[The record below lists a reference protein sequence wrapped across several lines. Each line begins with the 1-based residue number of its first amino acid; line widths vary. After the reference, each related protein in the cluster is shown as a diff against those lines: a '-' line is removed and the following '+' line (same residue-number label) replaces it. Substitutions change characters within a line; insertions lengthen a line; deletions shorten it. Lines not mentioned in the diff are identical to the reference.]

1 MMMGPEPMS
10 RIDLMSV
17 RLGILFAQLFQE
29 PYEFLCP
36 NNGLAHFLLCQRWRR
51 GKRISIYNVIAGDLL
66 TETPVFVEF
75 VFVFQRTV
83 EQGFKIVNSLEL
95 PSFREQETLTIFLD
109 RLLEVI
115 ARSFRIIDALS
126 PLCGTNPVDREN
138 P

>member
-66 TETPVFVEF
+66 TETPVFVKRRSEEH
-75 VFVFQRTV
+75 T
-83 EQGFKIVNSLEL
+83 SEL
-95 PSFREQETLTIFLD
+95 QSRGHLVC
-109 RLLEVI
+109 RLLLEKKKQTD
-115 ARSFRIIDALS
+115 ARHLVLNTSSLQSRHRRWSECRCSI
-126 PLCGTNPVDREN
+126 CH
-138 P
+138 